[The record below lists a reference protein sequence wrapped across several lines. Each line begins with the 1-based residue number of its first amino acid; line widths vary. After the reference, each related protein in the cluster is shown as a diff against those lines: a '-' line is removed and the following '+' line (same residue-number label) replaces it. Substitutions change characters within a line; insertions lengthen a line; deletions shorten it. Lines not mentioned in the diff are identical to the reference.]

1 MCPSLAPYCI
11 WDLKS
16 LMKKNKYI
24 LLCLIVV
31 LAFVLRFYKLGEVP
45 LGFHQDEVSQAYN
58 SFSILTTARD
68 RYGQLLPVL
77 FRSFGSY
84 QPPVYTYL
92 TPIPIFLF
100 GNTIFA
106 ARSTSALFG
115 VLIVVITYL
124 IVETLVKQKYRY
136 NLALLSAF
144 VAAISPWSI
153 HFSRRVV
160 EGNLGLFF
168 FLLALYFSLLSLKKI
183 KYFLLACLVLGI
195 STHAYYSERLISVIF
210 LPVFLI
216 YFRTYY
222 LKYKKW
228 VVYGLLVFGLT
239 LIPHVITIATG
250 AFFARFN
257 QVGSGGNG
265 SFFLEFGKHF
275 ISYFSPK
282 YLFSDAGSGLAR
294 VSPNLGVFYD
304 WFFLPFLAGLY
315 FLSKIIDKKIIKFL
329 GIFMVISL
337 IPVSLTGDVFYPLR
351 ALEFFWLLSL
361 VISIG
366 LLGIGEMIK
375 HKRIKWP
382 AFLMLVIYS
391 LGSFYVS
398 YFILFQH
405 ETTENMGNTYIEL
418 SRELDKYDGYNVI
431 LDSTRDS
438 AAGLRIAYFRSYNPG
453 KLQTLLRSQ
462 LTTPYYSNQVNG
474 QELYVVDNIEARPIN
489 WKEDRCSAKTILAGD
504 SLAFSGE
511 QIEQHHLRKLFE
523 IKGVN
528 NDVVLRGYETNP
540 DEKCKL
546 KL

>member
-1 MCPSLAPYCI
+1 M
-11 WDLKS
+11 
-16 LMKKNKYI
+16 KNKYFI
-24 LLCLIVV
+24 LFLIVV

-68 RYGQLLPVL
+68 RYGQLLPIL

-84 QPPVYTYL
+84 QPPIYTYL

-115 VLIVVITYL
+115 VLIVIVTYL
-124 IVETLVKQKYRY
+124 IVETLVKQKYRH

-144 VAAISPWSI
+144 VVAISPWSI

-183 KYFLLACLVLGI
+183 KYFLLACIVLGI

-210 LPVFLI
+210 LPIFLV
-216 YFRTYY
+216 YFKTYY

-228 VVYGLLVFGLT
+228 IVCGLLVFGLT
-239 LIPHVITIATG
+239 LLPHVVTIASG

-257 QVGSGGNG
+257 QVGSSGNN
-265 SFFLEFGKHF
+265 SFILEFGKHF

-282 YLFSDAGSGLAR
+282 YLFSDIGSGLAR
-294 VSPNLGVFYD
+294 VSPNLSVFYD
-304 WFFLPFLAGLY
+304 WFFLPFLLGLY
-315 FLSKIIDKKIIKFL
+315 FLSKIIDKKFIKFL
-329 GIFMVISL
+329 GIFTVIFL

-366 LLGIGEMIK
+366 LLGIGEIIK
-375 HKRIKWP
+375 HKRIKWL
-382 AFLMLVIYS
+382 AFLILVMYS

-398 YFILFQH
+398 YFVLFQH
-405 ETTENMGNTYIEL
+405 EATENVGNTYIDL
-418 SRELDKYDGYNVI
+418 SRELDKYDGYNVV

-438 AAGLRIAYFRSYNPG
+438 AAGLRIAYFRKYNPG
-453 KLQTLLRSQ
+453 KLQTLLRGQ
-462 LTTPYYSNQVNG
+462 LTTSYYSNQVNG
-474 QELYVVDNIEARPIN
+474 QELYVVDNIKARSID
-489 WKEDRCSAKTILAGD
+489 WKEDRCSAKTILVGD
-504 SLAFSGE
+504 SLAFSNE
-511 QIEQHHLRKLFE
+511 QVEQHHLRKLFE
-523 IKGVN
+523 IKGIN
-528 NDVVLRGYETNP
+528 KDVVLRGYETNP
-540 DEKCKL
+540 DERCKL